1 MKSVVLSVA
10 GDVMVESGA
19 RLWWR
24 LAWPRLSCNVP
35 GPVLDHSC
43 LTSTIPP
50 HHTGG
55 HGGQLGHGHGDVVVD
70 VVGGGVGVDNVL

>member
-24 LAWPRLSCNVP
+24 LAWSRLSCNVP
-35 GPVLDHSC
+35 GPVLVH
-43 LTSTIPP
+43 STIPLSHL
-50 HHTGG
+50 HHHAALGDTG
-55 HGGQLGHGHGDVVVD
+55 D
-70 VVGGGVGVDNVL
+70 

>member
-35 GPVLDHSC
+35 GPVLVHSC

-50 HHTGG
+50 TPYRGT
-55 HGGQLGHGHGDVVVD
+55 LGTEMVMVMVM
-70 VVGGGVGVDNVL
+70 LLL